1 MAYYKNLQEYIQALD
16 REGLLFR
23 VKRPINKDTEMHP
36 LVRWQFRGLG
46 EEQRR
51 AFYFDDIYDSKGK
64 KYDIPVLIGGLAA
77 SQRIYALGLM
87 CKEDEVEEIWSRALE
102 KPIEPVLV
110 KEGEAQEVVYQGE
123 DLIRCGGLYKFPI
136 PISTPGFD
144 NAPYFT
150 AGCWIT
156 KDPETGVRN
165 MGVYRGQIKGPLKT
179 GIMWGSLK
187 HSAIHW
193 EKCNQ
198 KGIPLDAAIVLG
210 GPPCITYAAVQPVPY
225 GVDEIALAG
234 GLSRSPLEVVKCKT
248 VDLEVPAHADIVIEG
263 KIPSDY
269 LEPDGPFGEAHGYV
283 DPGDLNGVFEVTC
296 ITHKKN
302 PVYVSMISQLTP
314 SESSKIKQSS
324 YETLALRQLQQT
336 VGQAVLRVA
345 LYEDLLNRQVAV
357 IQMKRGKPDD
367 TWRALE
373 ALLPSRVIHKVIVCV
388 DPDIDPH
395 DPQSLL
401 WAIANRCQPHRDMKI
416 VPNRPLPWN
425 PIRYVADGQH
435 YDVTDSTLL
444 VDATLKAE
452 FPPVA
457 LPKRE
462 YMERAKEIWEELG
475 LPRLDPRPP
484 WYGYSLGLWPEEAEI
499 QAENATAGNHA
510 GNAEYS
516 SAKGVKVPRGAKFVE
531 LKEKFLA
538 DELEKFREQAT
549 RKKKGPQDK

>member
-1 MAYYKNLQEYIQALD
+1 MSYYNNLQQYIEVLD

-51 AFYFDDIYDSKGK
+51 AFYFENIHDSKGK
-64 KYDIPVLIGGLAA
+64 RYDIPVLIGGLAG
-77 SQRIYALGLM
+77 SQRIYALGLN
-87 CKEDEVEEIWSRALE
+87 CKEHEVEEIWTRALE
-102 KPIEPVLV
+102 KPLEPVLV
-110 KEGEAQEVVYQGE
+110 REGEVQEVIYDGE
-123 DLIRCGGLYKFPI
+123 ALVRSGGLYRLPI

-144 NAPYFT
+144 NGPYLT

-187 HSAIHW
+187 HCAMHW

-198 KGIPLDAAIVLG
+198 KGIPLDAAVVLG
-210 GPPCITYAAVQPVPY
+210 GPPCITYAAVQPVAY
-225 GVDEIALAG
+225 GIDEIALAG
-234 GLSRSPLEVVKCKT
+234 GLARTPLELVKCKT

-263 KIPSDY
+263 KILSDY
-269 LEPDGPFGEAHGYV
+269 LEPDGPFGEAHGYL

-314 SESSKIKQSS
+314 SESSKIKQSA
-324 YETLALRQLQQT
+324 YETLALQHLRQD
-336 VGQAVLRVA
+336 VGVAALRVA

-357 IQMKRGKPDD
+357 IQMKREKPDD

-395 DPQSLL
+395 DAQSLL

-425 PIRYVADGQH
+425 PIRYVADGQS
-435 YDVTDSTLL
+435 YDVKDSTLL

-462 YMERAKEIWEELG
+462 YMQRARELWEELG
-475 LPRLDPRPP
+475 LPKLTPRPP
-484 WYGYSLGLWPEEAEI
+484 WYGYSLGLWSEEAEA
-499 QAENATAGNHA
+499 QAESATAGNHSA
-510 GNAEYS
+510 NASYS
-516 SAKGVKVPRGAKFVE
+516 SAKGFKVARGAKFME
-531 LKEKFLA
+531 LKEKYLA
-538 DELEKFREQAT
+538 LELEKFRERA
-549 RKKKGPQDK
+549 KEKKGLEK

>member
-1 MAYYKNLQEYIQALD
+1 MSYYKNLDQYIDALE
-16 REGLLFR
+16 RAGLLYR
-23 VKRPINKDTEMHP
+23 VKRPIDKDTEMHP

-46 EEQRR
+46 EGERR
-51 AFYFDDIYDSKGK
+51 AFLFENIHDAKGK

-77 SQRIYALGLM
+77 SQKIYALGLM
-87 CKEDEVEEIWSRALE
+87 CREDEVEEIWSKALE
-102 KPIEPVLV
+102 KPIEPVLM
-110 KEGEAQEVVYQGE
+110 KEGEVQEVVYRGD
-123 DLIRCGGLYKFPI
+123 DLARAGGLYMLPI

-165 MGVYRGQIKGPLKT
+165 MGVYRGQIKGALKT

-193 EKCNQ
+193 EKCNK

-210 GPPCITYAAVQPVPY
+210 GPPVITYAAVTPVPF
-225 GVDEIALAG
+225 GVDEVALAG
-234 GLSRSPLEVVKCKT
+234 GLARAPLEVVRCKT

-302 PVYVSMISQLTP
+302 PIYVSMISQLTP

-324 YETLALRQLQQT
+324 YETLALKHLQKT
-336 VGQAVLRVA
+336 VGPSVVRVA
-345 LYEDLLNRQVAV
+345 MFEDLLNRQVAV
-357 IQMKRGKPDD
+357 VQVDKAKKEDI
-367 TWRALE
+367 WRTLE
-373 ALLPSRVIHKVIVCV
+373 ALLPSRIIHKVIVAV

-395 DPQSLL
+395 DAQSLF

-425 PIRYVADGQH
+425 PIRYVADGEH
-435 YDVTDSTLL
+435 YDVTDST
-444 VDATLKAE
+444 
-452 FPPVA
+452 
-457 LPKRE
+457 
-462 YMERAKEIWEELG
+462 
-475 LPRLDPRPP
+475 
-484 WYGYSLGLWPEEAEI
+484 
-499 QAENATAGNHA
+499 
-510 GNAEYS
+510 
-516 SAKGVKVPRGAKFVE
+516 
-531 LKEKFLA
+531 
-538 DELEKFREQAT
+538 
-549 RKKKGPQDK
+549 